1 VCGMS
6 GRIPDAWLDELRARL
21 NIVDV
26 VSDYVQL
33 KPKGRRYWGLCPFH
47 NEKTASFSVD
57 SEGQM
62 YYCFGC
68 HKGGTVI
75 NFVMEMERMEF
86 LDAVKLLAERAR
98 IALPD
103 SSDQPAVD
111 RTLKERVYAANL
123 AAARYFHDAL
133 WASGGA
139 KILAYLHARGLDD
152 GDIRRFGLGAAS
164 EEWDDL
170 TNELIRQ
177 GFEEEVL
184 VKAGLTMRKGEK
196 RFDMFRGRAIFP
208 IIDGQGRVLGFG
220 GRAMGD
226 AQPKYLN
233 TPDSPVFNK
242 RQNLYAINFVRKE
255 RSLDKLIL
263 VEGYMDAV
271 ALRRAGVQGVVA
283 TLGTALTEE
292 QARIMKR
299 YAPEVWVAY
308 DGDAP
313 GQKATLR
320 ALEILEA
327 AGIPC
332 RALVFPDGLDPDDFI
347 RREGLEGFERLKPIG
362 RFDYR
367 MNSVAGEYDL
377 TTQDGR
383 TGYAIKCCEILRKV
397 ESPVELENYLARLTV
412 ETGFA
417 RDILLS
423 QIGARPQLERR
434 KPERRFQPKPVA
446 ETETQKCERQ
456 LLLLLSRNLIPRE
469 TVKPE
474 DFDTPLY
481 ARMAKQ
487 FLAGA
492 SVASV
497 IDQMDEDER
506 QAAARAL
513 ADEVLPDEKT
523 AMQIAEDSLN
533 KIRKNRMEAAL
544 NLLQEELAT
553 AGEAR
558 RRELIQQMSALT
570 QELGRLRTGRKE
582 WTV

>member
-1 VCGMS
+1 MS
-6 GRIPDAWLDELRARL
+6 GRIPDAWLEELRARL

-26 VSDYVQL
+26 VGDYVQL

-75 NFVMEMERMEF
+75 NFVMELERMEF
-86 LDAVKLLAERAR
+86 PDAVKLLAERAR
-98 IALPD
+98 MQLPD
-103 SSDQPAVD
+103 SADSSREVD

-133 WASGGA
+133 WKPDGA
-139 KILAYLHARGLDD
+139 QILGYLHKRALDD
-152 GDIRRFGLGAAS
+152 GDIRRFGLGAATDA
-164 EEWDDL
+164 WDDL
-170 TNELIRQ
+170 TNELLGQ

-184 VKAGLTMRKGEK
+184 VKAGLTVRKEQR
-196 RFDMFRGRAIFP
+196 RFDMFRNRAIFP
-208 IIDGQGRVLGFG
+208 IIDAQGRVMGFG

-242 RQNLYAINFVRKE
+242 RQNLYAANFVRKE

-263 VEGYMDAV
+263 VEGYMDAL

-308 DGDAP
+308 DGDSP
-313 GQKATLR
+313 GQKATMR

-332 RALVFPDGLDPDDFI
+332 RALVFPDDMDPDDFI
-347 RREGLEGFERLKPIG
+347 KKVGVDGFNKLKSVD

-367 MNSVAGEYDL
+367 MDTFAKEFDL
-377 TTQDGR
+377 ASQEGR

-397 ESPVELENYLARLTV
+397 VSPVELENYLKRLTV

-417 RDILLS
+417 REILLS
-423 QIGARPQLERR
+423 QIGVRAPQERK
-434 KPERRFQPKPVA
+434 KPERRLDAKPAA
-446 ETETQKCERQ
+446 ETETQRCERQ
-456 LLLLLSRNLIPRE
+456 LLMLLSRNLIPKE
-469 TVKPE
+469 TVKRE

-481 ARMAKQ
+481 ASMAEM
-487 FLAGA
+487 LLTGLSPAA
-492 SVASV
+492 VLDRV
-497 IDQMDEDER
+497 DEGDR
-506 QAAARAL
+506 QAAARAFS
-513 ADEVLPDEKT
+513 DEVLPDEKT
-523 AMQIAEDSLN
+523 AMQMAEDGLS
-533 KIRKNRMEAAL
+533 KIRKNRMEETL
-544 NLLQEELAT
+544 KLLQQELPSADS
-553 AGEAR
+553 AR
-558 RRELIQQMSALT
+558 RRELIEQMSALT
-570 QELGRLRTGRKE
+570 RELERLRTGRKE

>member
-1 VCGMS
+1 MS

-26 VSDYVQL
+26 VGEYVQL

-57 SEGQM
+57 SEEQM

-75 NFVMEMERMEF
+75 NFVMELERMEF
-86 LDAVKLLAERAR
+86 PDAVKLLAERAR
-98 IALPD
+98 MQLPD
-103 SSDQPAVD
+103 STETPQVD

-133 WASGGA
+133 WMSGGA
-139 KILAYLHARGLDD
+139 QILGYLHKRGLDD
-152 GDIRRFGLGAAS
+152 GDIRRFGLGAATG
-164 EEWDDL
+164 EWDDL
-170 TNELIRQ
+170 TNELTDQ
-177 GFEEEVL
+177 GFEEDVL
-184 VKAGLTMRKGEK
+184 VKAGLTLRKDQR
-196 RFDMFRGRAIFP
+196 RFDMFRNRAIFP
-208 IIDGQGRVLGFG
+208 IIDAQGRILGFG

-242 RQNLYAINFVRKE
+242 RQNLYGANFVRKE

-263 VEGYMDAV
+263 VEGYMDTL

-292 QARIMKR
+292 QARMMKR
-299 YAPEVWVAY
+299 YAPEIWVAY
-308 DGDAP
+308 DGDPP

-347 RREGLEGFERLKPIG
+347 KRDGLEGFQNLKPVS
-362 RFDYR
+362 RYDYR
-367 MNSVAGEYDL
+367 MDTFAKDFDL
-377 TTQDGR
+377 STQDGR
-383 TGYAIKCCEILRKV
+383 TGYAIKCCEMLRKV
-397 ESPVELENYLARLTV
+397 ESPVELENFLTRLTV

-417 RDILLS
+417 REILLS
-423 QIGARPQLERR
+423 QIGVRAQPERK
-434 KPERRFQPKPVA
+434 KPERRLETRPAA
-446 ETETQKCERQ
+446 ESAVQKYERMLIM
-456 LLLLLSRNLIPRE
+456 LLARNLIPKE
-469 TVKPE
+469 TVKRE
-474 DFDTPLY
+474 DFDTELY
-481 ARMAKQ
+481 AHMAD
-487 FLAGA
+487 LLLSGLPAAAVLDRVEEG
-492 SVASV
+492 
-497 IDQMDEDER
+497 DR
-506 QAAARAL
+506 QQAARAL
-513 ADEVLPDEKT
+513 SDEVLPNEKNALT
-523 AMQIAEDSLN
+523 IAEDCLRR
-533 KIRKNRMEAAL
+533 IRASRMESTL
-544 NLLQEELAT
+544 LLLQEEMKT
-553 AGEAR
+553 AKDTR
-558 RRELIQQMSALT
+558 RRELIEQMSALT
-570 QELGRLRTGRKE
+570 QELERLRTGRKE

>member
-1 VCGMS
+1 MS

-26 VSDYVQL
+26 VGDYVQL

-57 SEGQM
+57 GEEQM

-98 IALPD
+98 LDLPD
-103 SSDQPAVD
+103 SADSPEVD

-123 AAARYFHDAL
+123 AAARYFHDVL
-133 WASGGA
+133 WTSSGA
-139 KILAYLHARGLDD
+139 QVLDYLHKRALDD
-152 GDIRRFGLGAAS
+152 GDIRRFGLGAS
-164 EEWDDL
+164 TVEWDDL

-177 GFEEEVL
+177 GFEEDVL
-184 VKAGLTMRKGEK
+184 AQAGLTVRKDQR
-196 RFDMFRGRAIFP
+196 RFDMFRNRAMFP
-208 IIDGQGRVLGFG
+208 IIDAQGRVLGFG

-233 TPDSPVFNK
+233 TGDSPVFNK

-263 VEGYMDAV
+263 VEGYMDV
-271 ALRRAGVQGVVA
+271 LALRRAGVPGVVA

-292 QARIMKR
+292 QARVMKR
-299 YAPEVWVAY
+299 FAPETWVAY

-320 ALEILEA
+320 ALDILEA

-347 RREGLEGFERLKPIG
+347 KRDGPEGFAKLKPVG
-362 RFDYR
+362 RYDYR
-367 MNSVAGEYDL
+367 MDTYAREFDL
-377 TTQDGR
+377 STQEGR
-383 TGYAIKCCEILRKV
+383 TGYAIKSCETLKKV
-397 ESPVELENYLARLTV
+397 ENPVELENYLKRLGV
-412 ETGFA
+412 ETGFS
-417 RDILLS
+417 REVLLS
-423 QIGARPQLERR
+423 QIGVRMQPDR
-434 KPERRFQPKPVA
+434 KRPERRLDAKPA
-446 ETETQKCERQ
+446 TETATQKYERTLIM
-456 LLLLLSRNLIPRE
+456 LLARNLIPRE
-469 TVKPE
+469 TVKRE

-481 ARMAKQ
+481 ERMAEQ
-487 FLAGA
+487 LLAGQSAAAVLDRA
-492 SVASV
+492 S
-497 IDQMDEDER
+497 DDER
-506 QAAARAL
+506 PQAARAL
-513 ADEVLPDEKT
+513 GDEVFADEKN
-523 AMQIAEDSLN
+523 AMQIAQDSLN
-533 KIRKNRMEAAL
+533 KIRAGRMEAAL
-544 NLLQEELAT
+544 LLLQEELKT
-553 AGEAR
+553 AGESR
-558 RRELIQQMSALT
+558 RRELIEQMSALT
-570 QELGRLRTGRKE
+570 LELERLRTGRKE

>member
-1 VCGMS
+1 MS

-26 VSDYVQL
+26 VGDYVQL
-33 KPKGRRYWGLCPFH
+33 KPKGRRHWGLCPFH

-57 SEGQM
+57 GEEQM

-98 IALPD
+98 MELPD
-103 SSDQPAVD
+103 STDSPQVD

-133 WASGGA
+133 WTSGGA
-139 KILAYLHARGLDD
+139 QILGYLHRRGLDD
-152 GDIRRFGLGAAS
+152 GDIRRFGLGAATG
-164 EEWDDL
+164 EWDDL
-170 TNELIRQ
+170 TNELTGQ
-177 GFEEEVL
+177 GFEEDVL
-184 VKAGLTMRKGEK
+184 IKAGLTLRKEQR
-196 RFDMFRGRAIFP
+196 RFDMFRDRAIFP
-208 IIDGQGRVLGFG
+208 IIDAQGRVLGFG

-242 RQNLYAINFVRKE
+242 RQNLYAINYVRKE
-255 RSLDKLIL
+255 RGLDKLIL

-271 ALRRAGVQGVVA
+271 ALRRAGVLGVVA
-283 TLGTALTEE
+283 TLGTSLTEE
-292 QARIMKR
+292 QARLIKR

-308 DGDAP
+308 DGDSP

-320 ALEILEA
+320 ALDILDA
-327 AGIPC
+327 AGIPA

-347 RREGLEGFERLKPIG
+347 RRDGPEGFANLKPIG

-367 MNSVAGEYDL
+367 MDRLAEEFDL
-377 TTQDGR
+377 TDQEGR
-383 TGYAIKCCEILRKV
+383 TGYAIKCCELMRRV
-397 ESPVELENYLARLTV
+397 ESPVELENHLKRLTV

-417 RDILLS
+417 REILLS
-423 QIGARPQLERR
+423 QIGARPSQPERKR
-434 KPERRFQPKPVA
+434 PERRLEKRPAP
-446 ETETQKCERQ
+446 ETAVERYERM
-456 LLLLLSRNLIPRE
+456 LLMLLSRNLVPRE
-469 TVKPE
+469 TVKRE
-474 DFDTPLY
+474 DFDTPLH
-481 ARMAKQ
+481 ARMAE
-487 FLAGA
+487 LLLGGMSAA
-492 SVASV
+492 ALL
-497 IDQMDEDER
+497 DRLDEDER

-513 ADEVLPDEKT
+513 SDEVLPNEKNALT
-523 AMQIAEDSLN
+523 IADDCLRR
-533 KIRKNRMEAAL
+533 IRASRLEAAL
-544 NLLQEELAT
+544 SLLQEELT
-553 AGEAR
+553 AAREPR
-558 RRELIQQMSALT
+558 RRELIQQMTALT

-582 WTV
+582 CTF